1 MAAGFHFSIEKCKLE
16 PQMASNKVSL
26 YLSAVILVLQ
36 ARVKP
41 EKALTIPIKCNVQY
55 YLTL

>member
-16 PQMASNKVSL
+16 PQMASNEVSL
-26 YLSAVILVLQ
+26 YLSAVFLVLQ

-41 EKALTIPIKCNVQY
+41 EKALTIPIKCNAQ
-55 YLTL
+55 